1 MARLDIAISDELD
14 GWIRDEAKRRGSNK
28 TAVVAS
34 ILEAARKAP
43 EADPA
48 PDPERPGPEPEEPG
62 KARIAPDRDP
72 DPLRKVAVTLDL
84 LFRRYLADHPAT
96 PRTEAEKEV
105 AEARWQAVEAI
116 RNQELSK

>member
-1 MARLDIAISDELD
+1 LDIAISDELD

-34 ILEAARKAP
+34 ILEAARKGP
-43 EADPA
+43 EADPETK
-48 PDPERPGPEPEEPG
+48 PETPEAEPEEPG
-62 KARIAPDRDP
+62 EARIDPDRDP
-72 DPLRKVAVTLDL
+72 DRLRKVAVTLDL